1 MQLLKV
7 VTFFFLI
14 HSWSFATDFAQVD
27 YSGIWNL
34 SFEFNGKKI
43 SKNEILIFKT
53 TNRFNDSTMYS
64 VRGYLRH
71 EEILAMFAYFD
82 EENKVYKIRF
92 MTLNTGIPHNQDIIQ
107 GDMDHEVFS
116 INANSTIDVLQL
128 TSPNGLLH
136 NIKLSK
142 EASFQ

>member
-1 MQLLKV
+1 MRLLKV

-14 HSWSFATDFAQVD
+14 HSWSFATDFSQVD

-53 TNRFNDSTMYS
+53 INRFNDSTMYS

-92 MTLNTGIPHNQDIIQ
+92 MTLNTGIRTKPSTLSQTSSNLASGKLILP
-107 GDMDHEVFS
+107 
-116 INANSTIDVLQL
+116 NAGSATKKRP
-128 TSPNGLLH
+128 S
-136 NIKLSK
+136 
-142 EASFQ
+142 

>member
-1 MQLLKV
+1 MRLLKV

-14 HSWSFATDFAQVD
+14 HSWSFASDFAQVD

-34 SFEFNGKKI
+34 SFEFNEKKI
-43 SKNEILIFKT
+43 TKNEIIILKT
-53 TNRFNDSTMYS
+53 INRFNDSTIYS

-71 EEILAMFAYFD
+71 EEILAMFSCFD
-82 EENKVYKIRF
+82 EENKVYKICF
-92 MTLNTGIPHNQDIIQ
+92 MTLNISTPHNQDIVK
-107 GDMDHEVFS
+107 GDMDHEVFY
-116 INANSTIDVLQL
+116 INPNSTTDILQL